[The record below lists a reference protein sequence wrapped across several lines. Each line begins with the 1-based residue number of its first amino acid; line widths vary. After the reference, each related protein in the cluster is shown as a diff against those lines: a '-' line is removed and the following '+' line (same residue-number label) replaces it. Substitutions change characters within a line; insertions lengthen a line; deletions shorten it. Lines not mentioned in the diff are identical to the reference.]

1 MARNSKSRTRRQLGA
16 SMQDLYN
23 ATAALHLSIGELIEA
38 IRTDPVLS
46 KAEKLDALKFLKSGL
61 SAAQATTNINI
72 NELTKKVINHDTDK
86 EE

>member
-46 KAEKLDALKFLKSGL
+46 KAEKLDALKFLKSCL

>member
-1 MARNSKSRTRRQLGA
+1 
-16 SMQDLYN
+16 MQDLYN

-46 KAEKLDALKFLKSGL
+46 KAEKLDALKFLKSSL

>member
-1 MARNSKSRTRRQLGA
+1 
-16 SMQDLYN
+16 MQDLYN
-23 ATAALHLSIGELIEA
+23 VTAALHLSIGELIEA

>member
-1 MARNSKSRTRRQLGA
+1 
-16 SMQDLYN
+16 MQDLYN

-38 IRTDPVLS
+38 IRTDPALS
-46 KAEKLDALKFLKSGL
+46 NAEKLDTLKFLKSGL

>member
-1 MARNSKSRTRRQLGA
+1 
-16 SMQDLYN
+16 MQDLYN

-38 IRTDPVLS
+38 IKTDPVLS
-46 KAEKLDALKFLKSGL
+46 NAEKLDALKFLKSGL
-61 SAAQATTNINI
+61 SAAQVTTNLNI

>member
-1 MARNSKSRTRRQLGA
+1 
-16 SMQDLYN
+16 MQDLCN